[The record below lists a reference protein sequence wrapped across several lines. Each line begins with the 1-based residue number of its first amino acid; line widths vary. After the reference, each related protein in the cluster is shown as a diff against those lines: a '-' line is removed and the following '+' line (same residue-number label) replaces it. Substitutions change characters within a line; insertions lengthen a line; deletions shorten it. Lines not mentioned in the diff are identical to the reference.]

1 MQQKRVQI
9 VRGGGRVQTV
19 VGGGV
24 FVYVC
29 LRSVCVYIYVFVCLL
44 INLKCKN
51 TFL

>member
-29 LRSVCVYIYVFVCLL
+29 LRSVCVYVFVCLL

-51 TFL
+51 TSL